1 MTSVSHTTR
10 IPTLTTARLTLRPLR
25 IADYPA
31 YLEIIASP
39 RSTYMGGPY
48 SGWAA
53 WGMFCHEIA
62 LWDLFGHGGLSIERT
77 SDGAWIG
84 VVEINDGPIFPEKEL
99 GWMLA
104 EAREGQ
110 GYATEAASALRDW
123 AFTTMGLTSLVSYC
137 DPENVRSIALA
148 TRLGGVLDSVAARQD
163 PDDLVFRYRPAP

>member
-25 IADYPA
+25 VSDYPA

-39 RSTYMGGPY
+39 RSKYMGGPY
-48 SGWAA
+48 EGWAA

-62 LWDLFGHGGLSIERT
+62 LWELFGHGGLSIERR
-77 SDGAWIG
+77 SDGAWLG

-104 EAREGQ
+104 EGGEGQ
-110 GYATEAASALRDW
+110 GYATEAAAALRDW
-123 AFTTMGLTSLVSYC
+123 AFTTLRLTTLVSYC
-137 DPENVRSIALA
+137 DPENGRSIAVA
-148 TRLGGVLDSVAARQD
+148 KRLGGVLDGVAARQD
-163 PDDLVFRYRPAP
+163 PEDLVFRYRPA